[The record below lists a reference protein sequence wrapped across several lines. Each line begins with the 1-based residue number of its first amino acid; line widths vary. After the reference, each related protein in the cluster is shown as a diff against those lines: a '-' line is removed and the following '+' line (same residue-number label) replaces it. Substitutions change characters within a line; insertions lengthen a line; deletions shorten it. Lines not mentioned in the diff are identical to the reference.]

1 MKERKTETGTA
12 SNIAQN
18 SLWECFC
25 AILQIEG
32 ITLPAEKGA
41 ACQAGAVD
49 FAGMQRSAKKA
60 GLRVRLVKPSLEELA
75 GFEEPLLGRL
85 KEGGYIVIGKSNGR
99 VLLVFD
105 PATGKTQTYKA
116 EDFLAAWS
124 GECLWIKRKFSLKA
138 ASQKFN
144 LLWFVSVIFEYR
156 KYFFDVLLASFFLQ
170 LFGLVTPLFT
180 QVIIDKVILH
190 KGIAT
195 LDVLAGALLAA
206 ALFQCMMSIARKYI
220 ETHTTNKID
229 MILGTRLF
237 RHLLSLPLRYFEVRR
252 VGDTLTRVSA
262 LNSIRGFLTGSS
274 LTAFLDAFFSIVF
287 FAVMFYYS
295 VFLTCIAL
303 LPLPFYLLQNILVT
317 PVYKKRLEE
326 VWRSGARSNA
336 FLVEAVTGVQTMKA
350 LAVEP
355 QFNHQWEK
363 VLAQYV
369 HDTFNNAKLGIGINA
384 SSNIIQNI
392 MIFGILLA
400 GGHAVM
406 NGEMTIGQLIAFQ
419 MLSRQ
424 AGEPL
429 HRLSGL
435 WQTCQQT
442 ILAVERLGDILNTA
456 PEISQLHEQKLQQL
470 TGKIEFQQVSFSYNA
485 ETVPNIRD
493 MSFVIEPGMRVGIV
507 GRSGSG
513 KSTLTK
519 LVERLY
525 IPGSGHIYI
534 DGEDIL
540 DIQPV
545 WLRQQVGVVLQENF
559 LFHGSIRDNIAFGR
573 PAASIQEVIQ
583 AAQLAGAHEFILELA
598 DGYDTVVGERGDSLS
613 GGQQQRIAIA
623 RALLMNPRI
632 LIFDEATSALDY
644 ESENIIMG
652 NIDRI
657 AAGRTMLFIAHRLS
671 TVRNCDRIL
680 VVEKGA
686 LAEWG
691 THAELMAKQGIYFHL
706 YQQQEG

>member
-1 MKERKTETGTA
+1 
-12 SNIAQN
+12 
-18 SLWECFC
+18 
-25 AILQIEG
+25 
-32 ITLPAEKGA
+32 
-41 ACQAGAVD
+41 
-49 FAGMQRSAKKA
+49 
-60 GLRVRLVKPSLEELA
+60 
-75 GFEEPLLGRL
+75 
-85 KEGGYIVIGKSNGR
+85 
-99 VLLVFD
+99 
-105 PATGKTQTYKA
+105 
-116 EDFLAAWS
+116 
-124 GECLWIKRKFSLKA
+124 
-138 ASQKFN
+138 
-144 LLWFVSVIFEYR
+144 
-156 KYFFDVLLASFFLQ
+156 
-170 LFGLVTPLFT
+170 
-180 QVIIDKVILH
+180 
-190 KGIAT
+190 
-195 LDVLAGALLAA
+195 
-206 ALFQCMMSIARKYI
+206 
-220 ETHTTNKID
+220 
-229 MILGTRLF
+229 
-237 RHLLSLPLRYFEVRR
+237 
-252 VGDTLTRVSA
+252 
-262 LNSIRGFLTGSS
+262 
-274 LTAFLDAFFSIVF
+274 
-287 FAVMFYYS
+287 
-295 VFLTCIAL
+295 
-303 LPLPFYLLQNILVT
+303 
-317 PVYKKRLEE
+317 
-326 VWRSGARSNA
+326 
-336 FLVEAVTGVQTMKA
+336 
-350 LAVEP
+350 
-355 QFNHQWEK
+355 
-363 VLAQYV
+363 
-369 HDTFNNAKLGIGINA
+369 
-384 SSNIIQNI
+384 
-392 MIFGILLA
+392 
-400 GGHAVM
+400 
-406 NGEMTIGQLIAFQ
+406 MTIGQLIAFQ

-485 ETVPNIRD
+485 ETAPNIRD